1 MKEAYKHDSLV
12 FYDSSSKKE
21 DIQKAGEKFLLTLL
35 GRSKNIS
42 LGEARVKVFV
52 KKINGKQV
60 AKPESL
66 PPTTHCACFH
76 FYRVYSQVQ
85 EWLGNLVLPYE

>member
-21 DIQKAGEKFLLTLL
+21 DIQKAGKKFLLTLL

-60 AKPESL
+60 AKPESF

-76 FYRVYSQVQ
+76 FYRVCSQVQ
-85 EWLGNLVLPYE
+85 EWLGNLVLP